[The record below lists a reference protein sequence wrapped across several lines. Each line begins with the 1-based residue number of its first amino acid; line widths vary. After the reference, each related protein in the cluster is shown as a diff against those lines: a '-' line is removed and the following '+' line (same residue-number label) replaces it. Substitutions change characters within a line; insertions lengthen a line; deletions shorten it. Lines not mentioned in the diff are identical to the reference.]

1 MFVYLCICNCVFI
14 NVFVYLLSQY
24 MCLGNKENRPLVIFL
39 VTFTD
44 NTPVLDS
51 DCSNPLFSDFCS
63 PCVAHFTLFLRS
75 LTPPSVA
82 RSQTAHLANWIMG
95 WLEVRHEDDHR

>member
-1 MFVYLCICNCVFI
+1 MYLCICNCVFI

-63 PCVAHFTLFLRS
+63 PRVAHFTLFLRS
-75 LTPPSVA
+75 LTPPSL
-82 RSQTAHLANWIMG
+82 SQTAHLANWIMG

>member
-1 MFVYLCICNCVFI
+1 
-14 NVFVYLLSQY
+14 

-39 VTFTD
+39 VTFTA

-51 DCSNPLFSDFCS
+51 DCSNPLFSHFCS
-63 PCVAHFTLFLRS
+63 PRVAHFTLFLRS

-82 RSQTAHLANWIMG
+82 RSQTAHLANWIITG
-95 WLEVRHEDDHR
+95 WLEVRHEDDH